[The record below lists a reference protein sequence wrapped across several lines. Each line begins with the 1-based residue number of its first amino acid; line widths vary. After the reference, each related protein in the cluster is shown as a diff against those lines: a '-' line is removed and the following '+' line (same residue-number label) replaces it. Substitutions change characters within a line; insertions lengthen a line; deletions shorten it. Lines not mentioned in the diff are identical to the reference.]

1 MAEATITEVPAR
13 VEGSANDAL
22 RSSAWSAPL
31 LLASLAIAFGQQVAI
46 RLRETVGRGDMPR
59 HA

>member
-22 RSSAWSAPL
+22 RSSALSAPL
-31 LLASLAIAFGQQVAI
+31 LLASLAIAFGQQV
-46 RLRETVGRGDMPR
+46 GDPTAGNSWPWR